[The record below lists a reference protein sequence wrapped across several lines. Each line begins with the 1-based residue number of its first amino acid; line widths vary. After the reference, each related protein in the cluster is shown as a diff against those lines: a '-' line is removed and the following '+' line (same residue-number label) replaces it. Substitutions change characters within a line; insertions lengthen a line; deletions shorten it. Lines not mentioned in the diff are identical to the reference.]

1 MCWSVGKK
9 VVASEA
15 PLTTDLSEYD
25 HSNSTVCSS
34 SGSRSCSGYGS
45 DEQEQTET
53 AAESMAAVVL
63 LGNGFM
69 VFWRRTAAF
78 EADATKRCISKKILC
93 LLS

>member
-1 MCWSVGKK
+1 MLVGGSK
-9 VVASEA
+9 VVAIEA

-53 AAESMAAVVL
+53 AAASAAAVVL
-63 LGNGFM
+63 LGNGLLAKDTRAIEELM
-69 VFWRRTAAF
+69 T
-78 EADATKRCISKKILC
+78 RCSSSC
-93 LLS
+93 LR

>member
-1 MCWSVGKK
+1 MLVGGSK
-9 VVASEA
+9 VVAIEA
-15 PLTTDLSEYD
+15 PPTTHLSEYD
-25 HSNSTVCSS
+25 HSNSTACNS

-53 AAESMAAVVL
+53 AAASAAAVVL

-78 EADATKRCISKKILC
+78 EAEATKRCISKKILC
-93 LLS
+93 LRS